1 MFAHVSRA
9 LFSSLAILFSP
20 HIKQHSRRHS
30 WRQPFFV
37 GNMYISWNITF
48 FSQSTLARQPLKGIV
63 FSTIFRHSRA
73 ARFWRQ
79 LFRFGISTF
88 SSICPAYIV
97 WSTPVNNA
105 WNCHAKGCF
114 GEPPSGRHKLLRG
127 PKVERQWDARG
138 VEAGTENEPKV
149 SPKTGPTFWPQFA

>member
-1 MFAHVSRA
+1 MATTVFADVSRA

-37 GNMYISWNITF
+37 GNMYILWNITF
-48 FSQSTLARQPLKGIV
+48 FSKSTLTRQPLKCIV
-63 FSTIFRHSRA
+63 FSTNFRHSRA
-73 ARFWRQ
+73 ARFRRQ
-79 LFRFGISTF
+79 LFRLGIPTVST
-88 SSICPAYIV
+88 ICPAYIV

-105 WNCHAKGCF
+105 WSCPAKGCF

-127 PKVERQWDARG
+127 AKVTYSTILLGLRR
-138 VEAGTENEPKV
+138 NL
-149 SPKTGPTFWPQFA
+149 